1 MGTFA
6 GSRSVYGARRI
17 RAALQKKGI
26 SISGRRCPRPMRSL
40 GIRGVSE
47 RKGRPKAAKA
57 GVGTALAADLVR
69 RDSSADRPGRVWSA
83 DTTYARVTAGRPCLA
98 AVFGIFL
105 RIVVGWSMG
114 QTMTARLVDDAL
126 RMGVAGRRPEAGL
139 VHRSGHG
146 GQYLSVMLGQTL
158 RQFGITP
165 SMGAVRSPWDNAA
178 CEPLV
183 STVKAGCTDVAT
195 YKSYEHA
202 KPGIF
207 GYIEVFYNKTR
218 IHSSIGMM
226 SPTGFEERYYAGL
239 AKVS

>member
-1 MGTFA
+1 M
-6 GSRSVYGARRI
+6 S
-17 RAALQKKGI
+17 K
-26 SISGRRCPRPMRSL
+26 
-40 GIRGVSE
+40 

-57 GVGTALAADLVR
+57 SPGTALAADLVR
-69 RDSSADRPGRVWSA
+69 RDFSADRPDRVWFA
-83 DTTYARVTAGRPCLA
+83 DITYVRTTAGWLYLA
-98 AVFGIFL
+98 VVFDIFS

-126 RMGVAGRRPEAGL
+126 RMGVARRRPEAGL
-139 VHRSGHG
+139 VHHSDHG
-146 GQYLSVMLGQTL
+146 GQYLSVMLSQTL

-178 CEPLV
+178 CESLI
-183 STVKAGCTDVAT
+183 STIKAECTDVAT

-202 KPGIF
+202 KLDIF
-207 GYIEVFYNKTR
+207 DYIEVFYNKTR

-226 SPTGFEERYYAGL
+226 SPAEFEERYYAGL